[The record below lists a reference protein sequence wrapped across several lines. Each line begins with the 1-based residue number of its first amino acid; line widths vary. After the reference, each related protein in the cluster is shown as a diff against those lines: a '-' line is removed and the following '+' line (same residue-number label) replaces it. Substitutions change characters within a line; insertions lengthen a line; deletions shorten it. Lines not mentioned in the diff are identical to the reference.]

1 MAVEAT
7 TVDEVRRSV
16 RTSLAR
22 DLHDGPVRDLTD
34 CVVQLEGFRKASAAP
49 AMQEAITEVA
59 DRARSALDSLRRLMA
74 DLREETPEERFPAA
88 VREMLEHYTRS
99 FPTRFVLV
107 ISPTWPALLPRHVA
121 VGLLRILEEA
131 AGNAIRHAAAR
142 EVVVEL
148 QASSDELRIDV
159 NDDGRGITESAQMF
173 PGGGIVGMRE
183 RAAVLGGRFVL
194 RRRPRGTHVRV
205 SLPRQVVRTG

>member
-7 TVDEVRRSV
+7 PLDEVRRAV

-22 DLHDGPVRDLTD
+22 ELHDGPVRDLTD
-34 CVVQLEGFRKASAAP
+34 CVVQLEGFRRASAAP
-49 AMQEAITEVA
+49 AMQEAISGIE
-59 DRARSALDSLRRLMA
+59 DRTRSALDSLRRLMA
-74 DLREETPEERFPAA
+74 DLREETPEERFPEA
-88 VREMLEHYTRS
+88 VRDMFERYTRS

-107 ISPTWPALLPRHVA
+107 ISPTWPALLPGHVA
-121 VGLLRILEEA
+121 VGLMRILEEA
-131 AGNAIRHAAAR
+131 ASNAIRHAAAR

-159 NDDGRGITESAQMF
+159 DDDGRGITGAAQQS

-183 RAAVLGGRFVL
+183 RAAMLGGRFAV
-194 RRRPRGTHVRV
+194 RRRSRGTHIRVR
-205 SLPRQVVRTG
+205 LPSQVART